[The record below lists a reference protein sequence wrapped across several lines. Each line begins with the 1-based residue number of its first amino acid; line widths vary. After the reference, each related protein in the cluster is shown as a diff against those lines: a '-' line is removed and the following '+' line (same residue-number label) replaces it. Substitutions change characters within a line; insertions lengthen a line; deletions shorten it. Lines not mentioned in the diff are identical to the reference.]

1 MFVQKHLNLVI
12 IGKVQ
17 GVGYRYS
24 LKLKAE
30 SLGITGYVMN
40 QDDGS
45 VFVTAQGE
53 ATAVEN
59 FVKWCY
65 RGPPTA
71 LVRGIKKESG
81 TLESFHGFSIRY

>member
-1 MFVQKHLNLVI
+1 MSVQKHVNLVI

-24 LKLKAE
+24 LKLRAE

-65 RGPPTA
+65 RGPPTDH
-71 LVRGIKKESG
+71 VRGIKKESG
-81 TLESFHGFSIRY
+81 TLEPFHGFSIRY